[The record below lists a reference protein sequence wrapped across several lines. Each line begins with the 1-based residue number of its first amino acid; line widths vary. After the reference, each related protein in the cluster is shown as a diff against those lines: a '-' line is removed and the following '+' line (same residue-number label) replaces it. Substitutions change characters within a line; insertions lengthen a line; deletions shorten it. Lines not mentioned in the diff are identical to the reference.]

1 LRLTQP
7 LGYIIGMVLGLIL
20 SATLGWRG
28 VFYLTG
34 GSGLVVAV
42 LIFFSIR
49 ETPRGQ
55 AEPEM
60 AGLPEAGTYRF
71 DWKTALELFR
81 KRSLVLLFVQGFF
94 GVFPWNAITF
104 WFFVYLQNERGYSD
118 SAVLVTMVP
127 VILILAGGYPLG
139 GALGDWLF
147 KRTRRGRMV
156 VSTVGVVIGAALMAA
171 ALNVPTDHQWM
182 FLLILG
188 MAAVFIPMADANV
201 LATVFDVTLPEVR
214 STASAVESFIESIGA
229 ALSPLLVGIIADQM
243 SLKSAFLIICSSA
256 WALCAVFFAL
266 TAYLVPRDIETLHQQ
281 LQARASLERER
292 IAGQGE
298 EVA

>member
-1 LRLTQP
+1 
-7 LGYIIGMVLGLIL
+7 
-20 SATLGWRG
+20 
-28 VFYLTG
+28 
-34 GSGLVVAV
+34 
-42 LIFFSIR
+42 
-49 ETPRGQ
+49 
-55 AEPEM
+55 
-60 AGLPEAGTYRF
+60 
-71 DWKTALELFR
+71 
-81 KRSLVLLFVQGFF
+81 
-94 GVFPWNAITF
+94 
-104 WFFVYLQNERGYSD
+104 
-118 SAVLVTMVP
+118 MVP

-147 KRTRRGRMV
+147 QRTRRGRMV
-156 VSTVGVVIGAALMAA
+156 VSTVGVVAGAALMAA
-171 ALNVPTDHQWM
+171 ALNVPPDHQFM

-188 MAAVFIPMADANV
+188 MAAIFMPMADANV

-256 WALCAVFFAL
+256 WALCAVFFGL

-292 IAGQGE
+292 HARGEE